1 VRLLVDTNV
10 LLAATIR
17 QLPEHAECR
26 AFAERLLSAAS
37 PWCLSWVNVYE
48 FLRVATHPRVFSKP
62 LLWPEASAALAPFL
76 SHPRLELIVET
87 PGHHAAL
94 ERVVEDAGSVAGNFV
109 HDCHLAALMHEHD
122 VRRIVTLD
130 THFRRFGRLEVEH
143 PREASL

>member
-17 QLPEHAECR
+17 QLPAHAECR
-26 AFAERLLSAAS
+26 AFAERLLSSSS
-37 PWCLSWVNVYE
+37 PWCLSWVNIYE

-62 LLWPEASAALAPFL
+62 LRWSEARAALAPFL
-76 SHPRLELIVET
+76 EHPRLELIVET
-87 PGHHAAL
+87 PGHRAAL

-130 THFRRFGRLEVEH
+130 THFRRFARLDVVGPGEH
-143 PREASL
+143 SF